1 MQTEMRFLAGKDP
14 NIQSQS
20 PLGDVIMRA
29 MAEHGGGNGSA
40 WNIAGLRTPGFR
52 LMAQHEDD
60 ERAKFRTAAPL
71 PERSQIVMDKAV
83 VKVGM
88 QRLTFVKDI
97 MAAGLTYTLTDPL
110 STTFLG
116 WNAINKVGNAQRSMT
131 PSARTENFL
140 PSLIES
146 RLPIYL
152 TMSGFEL
159 DIRTLRMSQRLG
171 MPLDTAGIESA
182 TRAVNENVE
191 DAAING
197 ATTLDGQD
205 LKVAGYAAPGL
216 LNAPNANTQVLT
228 ATAWDTT
235 PVAATILSEVMQM
248 LAKLRADKK
257 FGPYN
262 MYLGSDISANLD
274 NDYTTAAPQN
284 TIKDR
289 LLRLEGLKEI
299 KSADMIPSGTA
310 VTGVGAKV
318 AIVQM
323 TNDVVDM
330 VVGQQ
335 PTVVPWVS
343 ADGFTFHNLIMCV
356 LIPRFRSDYNSDS
369 GVCIGTL
376 T

>member
-1 MQTEMRFLAGKDP
+1 
-14 NIQSQS
+14 
-20 PLGDVIMRA
+20 
-29 MAEHGGGNGSA
+29 
-40 WNIAGLRTPGFR
+40 
-52 LMAQHEDD
+52 
-60 ERAKFRTAAPL
+60 
-71 PERSQIVMDKAV
+71 
-83 VKVGM
+83 
-88 QRLTFVKDI
+88 
-97 MAAGLTYTLTDPL
+97 
-110 STTFLG
+110 
-116 WNAINKVGNAQRSMT
+116 
-131 PSARTENFL
+131 
-140 PSLIES
+140 
-146 RLPIYL
+146 
-152 TMSGFEL
+152 
-159 DIRTLRMSQRLG
+159 
-171 MPLDTAGIESA
+171 
-182 TRAVNENVE
+182 
-191 DAAING
+191 
-197 ATTLDGQD
+197 
-205 LKVAGYAAPGL
+205 
-216 LNAPNANTQVLT
+216 
-228 ATAWDTT
+228 
-235 PVAATILSEVMQM
+235 
-248 LAKLRADKK
+248 
-257 FGPYN
+257 